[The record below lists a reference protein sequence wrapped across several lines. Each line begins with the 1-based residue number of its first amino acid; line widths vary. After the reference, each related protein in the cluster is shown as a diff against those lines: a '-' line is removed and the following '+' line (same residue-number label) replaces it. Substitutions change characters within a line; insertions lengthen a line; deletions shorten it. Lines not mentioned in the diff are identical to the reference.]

1 MRYYRRYNESV
12 MKNELNELLEVIDN
26 EDNINVLEKF
36 LIRNN
41 IYEIFIAGN
50 EDFNEF
56 VDVEY
61 HNKSLSKFLKYF
73 EGIDVD
79 DGSIIVHDI
88 ERDKICN
95 FGYNYKNAVKEFC
108 KRMVQGYY
116 EDGILDTSMFK

>member
-12 MKNELNELLEVIDN
+12 MKNEINELLEVIDN

-50 EDFNEF
+50 EDF
-56 VDVEY
+56 
-61 HNKSLSKFLKYF
+61 NKSLSKFLKYF